1 MSPWVPLH
9 KIQSWRNHHCR
20 DLSKTNLSTSIRVSL
35 LGGKFWKKASWVKA
49 QGCLS
54 FSLWPS
60 HGHFHL
66 ISCSGM
72 SFLMF
77 SQFGQC
83 FHRCVINQ
91 WDFLEK
97 VVNDDKQYVLRSF
110 YVSNT
115 DTDRQTHT
123 HITRITHITFL
134 QLRIWQ
140 IASRIGHKR
149 RLGSIIWGEIDNFW
163 ADSRVSPRKLL
174 PACTLFPF

>member
-20 DLSKTNLSTSIRVSL
+20 DLSKTNLSTSMRVSL

-66 ISCSGM
+66 ISCSGR
-72 SFLMF
+72 SFLNLGSVFIVVSSISEISWKRWWTMTNNMF
-77 SQFGQC
+77 WEVFTCLTQ
-83 FHRCVINQ
+83 
-91 WDFLEK
+91 
-97 VVNDDKQYVLRSF
+97 
-110 YVSNT
+110 
-115 DTDRQTHT
+115 TDRHRQTDST
-123 HITRITHITFL
+123 RITCITHITFL